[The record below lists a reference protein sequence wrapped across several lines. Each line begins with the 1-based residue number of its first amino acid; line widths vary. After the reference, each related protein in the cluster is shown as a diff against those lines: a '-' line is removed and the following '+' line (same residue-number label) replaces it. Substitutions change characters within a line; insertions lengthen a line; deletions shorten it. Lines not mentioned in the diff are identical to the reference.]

1 MANSIQIAAFCGM
14 VLIDV
19 VVFTGILLPL
29 SVVEIITK
37 KELGTYYVA
46 KNMGN
51 FTIKLG
57 TND

>member
-1 MANSIQIAAFCGM
+1 LVG
-14 VLIDV
+14 VIDV

>member
-29 SVVEIITK
+29 SVEIITK
-37 KELGTYYVA
+37 K
-46 KNMGN
+46 N
-51 FTIKLG
+51 
-57 TND
+57 